1 MASDPSASEP
11 SLFEWLTDDLLVSVL
26 LPFLAPGRTRP
37 SMLAAVNLS
46 STCKNLRARLDAPI
60 AVLRAQL
67 PPPYTAAALDEAL
80 ASGDA
85 EAATPLL
92 QEAMRRLGRNL
103 EKINGRLL
111 DRGYPVA
118 TSCALSGR
126 RYLAPMEDLDERVA
140 ALRERGLEVPLV
152 LLELWRSLGGF
163 ALAVRLC
170 PSLLP
175 FLFLLSAHVRVLVCS
190 PQSPM
195 DGAHID
201 WWRASAPEV
210 EAHFG
215 HQTPQ
220 QPTVTVANGDP
231 FLNNPFNMNL
241 LAEDEEDDPLFAPV
255 MPDPLWIDHGT
266 AVLTAADDAE
276 GQPEYTLPVSFS
288 HEEGFAFRT
297 GHVLHLAPDAFSKR
311 QPHSTAASAPGTYAC
326 WLEPNPALN
335 PELLRFTPPV
345 DDELGG
351 AEPLWRPQC
360 SLLRY
365 LRLAVLEAGGFPG
378 CLGLAAYEPLRQQ
391 LTEGL
396 LPF

>member
-163 ALAVRLC
+163 ALAVRLR
-170 PSLLP
+170 PA
-175 FLFLLSAHVRVLVCS
+175 FLFFISLVLLTHACACVLRRAQWTALTS
-190 PQSPM
+190 TG
-195 DGAHID
+195 GAHPLL
-201 WWRASAPEV
+201 RSRRTLATKRLSSRQSLSPTA
-210 EAHFG
+210 
-215 HQTPQ
+215 TPSS
-220 QPTVTVANGDP
+220 TT
-231 FLNNPFNMNL
+231 
-241 LAEDEEDDPLFAPV
+241 
-255 MPDPLWIDHGT
+255 
-266 AVLTAADDAE
+266 
-276 GQPEYTLPVSFS
+276 
-288 HEEGFAFRT
+288 
-297 GHVLHLAPDAFSKR
+297 
-311 QPHSTAASAPGTYAC
+311 HST
-326 WLEPNPALN
+326 
-335 PELLRFTPPV
+335 
-345 DDELGG
+345 
-351 AEPLWRPQC
+351 
-360 SLLRY
+360 
-365 LRLAVLEAGGFPG
+365 
-378 CLGLAAYEPLRQQ
+378 
-391 LTEGL
+391 
-396 LPF
+396 

>member
-1 MASDPSASEP
+1 MASDASGSEP

-46 STCKNLRARLDAPI
+46 STCKNLRARLEAPI

-175 FLFLLSAHVRVLVCS
+175 FLFLLSAHTCVCVLRRAQWTALTSTGGARPLPRSRRTLATKRLNSLQSLS
-190 PQSPM
+190 PT
-195 DGAHID
+195 A
-201 WWRASAPEV
+201 
-210 EAHFG
+210 
-215 HQTPQ
+215 TPSS
-220 QPTVTVANGDP
+220 TT
-231 FLNNPFNMNL
+231 
-241 LAEDEEDDPLFAPV
+241 
-255 MPDPLWIDHGT
+255 
-266 AVLTAADDAE
+266 
-276 GQPEYTLPVSFS
+276 
-288 HEEGFAFRT
+288 
-297 GHVLHLAPDAFSKR
+297 
-311 QPHSTAASAPGTYAC
+311 HST
-326 WLEPNPALN
+326 
-335 PELLRFTPPV
+335 
-345 DDELGG
+345 
-351 AEPLWRPQC
+351 
-360 SLLRY
+360 
-365 LRLAVLEAGGFPG
+365 
-378 CLGLAAYEPLRQQ
+378 
-391 LTEGL
+391 
-396 LPF
+396 